1 MPERTF
7 EFDAEYSD
15 AQIDDAARTF
25 VYQLFRKY
33 LWLLVAACIFN
44 IIGFATVVLLNP
56 GGIDWMTIAIGI
68 VAALGPV
75 YFPWRYFRL
84 PRQLGTQMKQVLVPA
99 ARISVA
105 PENFALS
112 AKGRS
117 FTTRWTDLKE
127 IVECPDY
134 FLFVVG
140 FIAFT
145 FVPKKGMPVEAQQ
158 LIRHTAAMLA
168 RPNPSLRPTASGGG

>member
-15 AQIDDAARTF
+15 AIIDNAAKTF
-25 VYQLFRKY
+25 VHRLFRKY
-33 LWLLVAACIFN
+33 LWVLVGASISN
-44 IIGFATVVLLNP
+44 IIGFVTVVLLDH
-56 GGIDWMTIAIGI
+56 GSIDWMTIAIGI

-75 YFPWRYFRL
+75 YFPWRYFRM
-84 PRQLGTQMKQVLVPA
+84 PGQLGTPMKQVLVPG

-117 FTTRWTDLKE
+117 FTTRWTDLKA
-127 IVECPDY
+127 IVEYPDY

-140 FIAFT
+140 LLAFT
-145 FVPKKGMPVEAQQ
+145 FVPKKDMPVEAQQ
-158 LIRHTAAMLA
+158 LIRDAAATLA
-168 RPNPSLRPTASGGG
+168 QPNPSLHPTASGGG